1 MSKAKLSANNQIMI
15 PEAIRDK
22 LQLTPGDVL
31 DFLENEHGE
40 IILKKANRMEA
51 LFSVLDEI
59 NEEASNEGIKEQD
72 LLDEWEKVRRER
84 SYGEE

>member
-84 SYGEE
+84 SYGED

>member
-1 MSKAKLSANNQIMI
+1 MI

-59 NEEASNEGIKEQD
+59 NEEARNEGIKEQD
-72 LLDEWEKVRRER
+72 LLAEWEKVRRER
-84 SYGEE
+84 SHGEE